1 MKYLLSATCIIGQLA
16 YIIQYEKKNIRPAV
30 FFKTLASLSFLLLGY
45 LNKQNSAS
53 AMDLYLLI
61 GLFFDALGDILLV
74 FRNIAY
80 RDLMFIIGTL
90 SFILGHIF
98 YLQAFLVSGYPGS
111 LTFALAGFLIGTA
124 VFGFY
129 LKVCTFSLSQKIVG
143 AIYVVLIFT
152 ITGIAVCNF
161 LNEQSLRNIL
171 IMISTLSF
179 CISDNILIIYNF
191 SKKEKWMHPLYTALY
206 YLAQIIMANV
216 IGL

>member
-161 LNEQSLRNIL
+161 LRNIL

-191 SKKEKWMHPLYTALY
+191 SKKEKMDASFIYCAVLSGTDHH
-206 YLAQIIMANV
+206 
-216 IGL
+216 G